1 MATKRALEITSLG
14 KNFTPAYKILD
25 EKAFVNGIVG
35 LMATGGSTNLVLH
48 LPAMAKAAGIKLELS
63 DFDDISGVTPLMAK
77 IYPNGLADVNH
88 FHAAGGLS
96 YMIAQLLESGYLHN
110 DVQTIMG
117 AGLETYTKNLN
128 WSTMG

>member
-1 MATKRALEITSLG
+1 M
-14 KNFTPAYKILD
+14 
-25 EKAFVNGIVG
+25 NGIVG

-117 AGLETYTKNLN
+117 TGLKTTQKNLN